1 MSSADAILGPIAVR
15 SWGVKRATV
24 YQRRRPVR
32 TEAYQ
37 VVRQNLETWLAQ
49 WRVGAPDWVHRRAGA
64 GVADTGTCRRA
75 TNCTGNRTGALT
87 TAGDE

>member
-15 SWGVKRATV
+15 SCGVKRAAE
-24 YQRRRPVR
+24 YQRQQPER
-32 TEAYQ
+32 TVAGQ
-37 VVRQNLETWLAQ
+37 VVRQNMKTLLAQ
-49 WRVGAPDWVHRRAGA
+49 RRAGAPGWVHHTAGA